1 MKNDSAAETRAA
13 TATPTKRRFAAQAG
27 ALSEPKF
34 RRYWIGTFV
43 SSAAIQ
49 VVQLGIG
56 WLIIADFE
64 ESASTLGFLG
74 AAIAIPSIIVNLF
87 GGVIAD
93 RMNRRLI
100 MVMTSGVNAGLM
112 TTLAIL
118 VTTGIAEIWHLIAI
132 AAIQGFFSGLDGPVK
147 ASFFPLLVS
156 RKNMMSAVALSSVTW
171 HISRIISPSLGGLAI
186 RYMGTESVFFAGAL
200 GWITMLFVILSLRV
214 PYNKPEVQR
223 NVLQDL
229 TDGIKFIASSKFFTV
244 LILLSF
250 AKMFF
255 GMQYLLLMPL
265 FAVRHGLEADGLGV
279 IFVVLSA
286 GAITGTMIVPSL
298 QKSNHAGKF
307 MITGAFVFTF
317 FVTGFAFAPNYG
329 IALLMIFSAG
339 VMHSVFLVISM
350 TAIQMRLPSS
360 YRGRVM
366 GIYTISFA
374 LMPLGGLMGGN
385 IAEVWDERWALTIS
399 AAILAVIMIITFAT
413 QREIRNLR
421 GDQLIAEVE

>member
-1 MKNDSAAETRAA
+1 
-13 TATPTKRRFAAQAG
+13 
-27 ALSEPKF
+27 
-34 RRYWIGTFV
+34 
-43 SSAAIQ
+43 
-49 VVQLGIG
+49 
-56 WLIIADFE
+56 LIISDFG

-93 RMNRRLI
+93 RMDRRLI
-100 MVMTSGVNAGLM
+100 MITTSGVNAALM
-112 TTLAIL
+112 TVLALI
-118 VTTGIAEIWHLIAI
+118 VTTGIAEIWHLMVI
-132 AAIQGFFSGLDGPVK
+132 AAVQGFFSGLDGPVK

-200 GWITMLFVILSLRV
+200 GWITMLFVIISLRV
-214 PYNKPEVQR
+214 PYKKSEVQR

-229 TDGIKFIASSKFFTV
+229 TDGVKFIARSRFFTV
-244 LILLSF
+244 LILISF

-286 GAITGTMIVPSL
+286 GAISGTMLVPSL
-298 QKSNHAGKF
+298 QRSNHAGKF
-307 MITGAFVFTF
+307 MIGGAFVFTF

-329 IALLMIFSAG
+329 AALLMIYCAG

-350 TAIQMRLPSS
+350 TAIQMRLPSNF
-360 YRGRVM
+360 RGRVM

-385 IAEVWDERWALTIS
+385 IAEIYDERWALTIS
-399 AAILAVIMIITFAT
+399 AVILAVIMIVTLTT
-413 QREIRNLR
+413 QREIRTLR
-421 GDQLIAEVE
+421 GDQLQAPVDEKSA

>member
-1 MKNDSAAETRAA
+1 M
-13 TATPTKRRFAAQAG
+13 
-27 ALSEPKF
+27 
-34 RRYWIGTFV
+34 
-43 SSAAIQ
+43 
-49 VVQLGIG
+49 
-56 WLIIADFE
+56 
-64 ESASTLGFLG
+64 LG

-93 RMNRRLI
+93 RMDRRLI
-100 MVMTSGVNAGLM
+100 MIMTSSVNAALM
-112 TTLAIL
+112 TILALL
-118 VTTGIAEIWHLIAI
+118 VTTGYAEIWHLITI

-147 ASFFPLLVS
+147 SSFFPLLVS

-200 GWITMLFVILSLRV
+200 GWITMLFVIISLRV
-214 PYNKPEVQR
+214 PYKKSETQR
-223 NVLQDL
+223 KVLQDL
-229 TDGIKFIASSKFFTV
+229 TDGIRFIARSRYLTV

-265 FAVRHGLEADGLGV
+265 FAVRFGLEADGLGM

-286 GAITGTMIVPSL
+286 GAISGTMLVPTL
-298 QKSNHAGKF
+298 QKSDHAGKF
-307 MITGAFVFTF
+307 MIGGAFVFTF
-317 FVTGFAFAPNYG
+317 FVTGFAFAPSYG
-329 IALLMIFSAG
+329 VALLAIFAAG
-339 VMHSVFLVISM
+339 ITHSVFLVISM
-350 TAIQMRLPSS
+350 TAIQMRLPSN

-366 GIYTISFA
+366 GIYVISFA

-385 IAEVWDERWALTIS
+385 ISEILDERWALTIS
-399 AAILAVIMIITFAT
+399 AAILAAIMAIAYVS

-421 GDQLIAEVE
+421 GDQLAAEPPEVS